1 MSVIAV
7 VNDDSA
13 FIDLMS
19 ELLSD
24 EGYTTIPHK
33 VGNTAYDMIRA
44 KQPDLVIL
52 DIRLEKPDSGWVVL
66 DLMRLDPATT
76 KIPVIICSGDVVFLR
91 AKQEQLRAKDCFIL
105 EKPFDLDQ
113 LLAMTRAA
121 LNHSL

>member
-1 MSVIAV
+1 MRVIAV

-19 ELLSD
+19 ELLYD

-33 VGNTAYDMIRA
+33 VGNTAYDMIRD

-52 DIRLEKPDSGWVVL
+52 DIRLETPDSGWVVL
-66 DLMRLDPATT
+66 DLMRLDPVTN
-76 KIPVIICSGDVVFLR
+76 KIPVIVCSGDVVFLR
-91 AKQEQLRAKDCFIL
+91 AKEAQLRTKDCFVL

-113 LLAMTRAA
+113 LLTMTRTA
-121 LNHSL
+121 LAEQS